1 MNNEANDGV
10 IELPRGMKMRIGER
24 MQLEENTIEITSV
37 LCREGVYYYTYK
49 IVPHRRTY
57 ALL

>member
-10 IELPRGMKMRIGER
+10 IELPRVMKMRIGER
-24 MQLEENTIEITSV
+24 MQLEENAIEITSV
-37 LCREGVYYYTYK
+37 LCRGGVYYYTYK
-49 IVPHRRTY
+49 IVAHGTTY